1 MSVFDQH
8 KNGVAPQ
15 FADIEAQGAQM
26 RAARQRIAEAL
37 ADLTVARAF
46 DEYQRASRAGQI
58 EVADLDGDWIYPLA
72 HYAAEERQ
80 SDEALRLL
88 NGFSHRHAQHDDVVK
103 NYVLAAEIMQ
113 RDFGQDADA
122 LQLLQRLAQQYAE
135 HKDVALIQ
143 QLQSRLEAQ

>member
-15 FADIEAQGAQM
+15 FADIEAQGEQM
-26 RAARQRIAEAL
+26 RAARQRIAKAL
-37 ADLTVARAF
+37 
-46 DEYQRASRAGQI
+46 
-58 EVADLDGDWIYPLA
+58 ADLDGDWIYPLA